1 MRNKALLILLI
12 LLQFS
17 IGNLAAQSF
26 TYYYEQTGATLAKD
40 TAAVAYNITAIAQT
54 DSNGYGP
61 GYFIQGLT
69 NKGYLYQ
76 EGITYNWFGLGGF
89 NFVYNVFSPS
99 GMRIAGLSKYIGTIN
114 SGDKVLLFTYFGD
127 GKVYMFLDD
136 YYTNTQ
142 YLANFS
148 SEGATRFIGSPSSI
162 SNTNHFFTGLM
173 TAWPHI
179 TPISPFQ
186 TVTYTPVVNTNS
198 SARLWAYTLKDV
210 LQGSYQYLYKT
221 FNFSSAPVSYAGQS
235 IFRAINQSL
244 GYYRGVF
251 STGFVQPIPLT
262 LLKSNNSNI
271 LVDSGQSCI
280 LKDNVTVDGGQ
291 YPYVYYTYFD
301 NQTVSFDNTSSTSV
315 VLETNCGG
323 ILPGNHY
330 YYVKVVDLSGSTVV
344 TPNRYIKVNPAPQ
357 LTYYSVIP
365 GNSFFY
371 NNDTISVSASISGGT
386 PPYLYNWYANNNL
399 ILSTT
404 ATASTINM
412 KSNGNNQLT
421 LIAKDS
427 AGSNLT
433 RSAFFYTDYNYLHIW
448 FVILV
453 LLILLLIF
461 LINRYLYNRDEY
473 YYVSDH
479 EKEESDPNSPH
490 IEGETQVTQTTTE
503 ATEISSSEDSSL
515 KDSEGSDELLSGQPD
530 NPSYEKDGNPS
541 ESVEER
547 EDRIKQNYDSNQGA
561 DEDIKENEEERH
573 EEGAK
578 TKDEALESKDAPEKN
593 SPNDTLDKIINEGK
607 GHPIDDSHMT
617 YSYGQKDEADH
628 EQEKESVNLDS
639 GKSSEEKAERIDS
652 DSGVGEQE
660 DSSVS
665 VVQVPTLSEG
675 SEDSEIGAEMA
686 DSNSMQNAETKIS
699 SSNQKR
705 RKKSSRKTFTTKRK
719 RPTST
724 EAEA

>member
-1 MRNKALLILLI
+1 M
-12 LLQFS
+12 
-17 IGNLAAQSF
+17 AAQSF

-40 TAAVAYNITAIAQT
+40 TSAVAYNVTAIAQT

-89 NFVYNVFSPS
+89 NFVYNVFGPN
-99 GMRIAGLSKYIGTIN
+99 GARLAGASKYIGTIN

-148 SEGATRFIGSPSSI
+148 SEGATRFVGNPSSI
-162 SNTNHFFTGLM
+162 SNTNHLFTGLM

-198 SARLWAYTLKDV
+198 SARLWAYTLKDT

-235 IFRAINQSL
+235 IFRAVNQSL

-251 STGFVQPIPLT
+251 SSGFVQPIPLT
-262 LLKSNNSNI
+262 LIKSNDSNV
-271 LVDSGQSCI
+271 LVDANQSCI
-280 LKDNVTVDGGQ
+280 LRDNVTVDGGQ

-301 NQTVSFDNTSSTSV
+301 NQTASFVNTSSTSIT
-315 VLETNCGG
+315 LKTNCGG

-330 YYVKVVDLSGSTVV
+330 YYVKIVDLSGSAVV
-344 TPNRYIKVNPAPQ
+344 TPNRYIKVNSAPQ
-357 LTYYSVIP
+357 LSYYSVIP

-371 NNDTISVSASISGGT
+371 NNDTISVSASLSGGT
-386 PPYLYNWYANNNL
+386 PPYQYNWYANNNL
-399 ILSTT
+399 VLSTNAPT
-404 ATASTINM
+404 ATINA
-412 KSNGNNQLT
+412 KTNGNNQLT

-427 AGSNLT
+427 VGANLT

-453 LLILLLIF
+453 LLILLIIF
-461 LINRYLYNRDEY
+461 LVNRYLYNKDEY

-479 EKEESDPNSPH
+479 EKVGHDSTSATSL
-490 IEGETQVTQTTTE
+490 IEGENQEIQADDKEMEGSSLEKSSPQNESTDSNDDILEKSESDSYEQDNSESTKEGNGGETQSEPAERGGEGNESSEESQRSIYEERPNKKDDTVESIDSEEPT
-503 ATEISSSEDSSL
+503 SSSNL
-515 KDSEGSDELLSGQPD
+515 KSGSDEHDANS
-530 NPSYEKDGNPS
+530 
-541 ESVEER
+541 
-547 EDRIKQNYDSNQGA
+547 
-561 DEDIKENEEERH
+561 
-573 EEGAK
+573 
-578 TKDEALESKDAPEKN
+578 LE
-593 SPNDTLDKIINEGK
+593 
-607 GHPIDDSHMT
+607 DSHMV
-617 YSYGQKDEADH
+617 YSYGVQDEFKNEHKEVRDDLDLGEEGPQK
-628 EQEKESVNLDS
+628 
-639 GKSSEEKAERIDS
+639 GGSEEAQAKEE
-652 DSGVGEQE
+652 VGDEKIENGLGSNQA
-660 DSSVS
+660 
-665 VVQVPTLSEG
+665 TALSEN
-675 SEDSEIGAEMA
+675 SDDSKIDADLV
-686 DSNSMQNAETKIS
+686 DSNSIQNTDANV
-699 SSNQKR
+699 SNIKH
-705 RKKSSRKTFTTKRK
+705 RKKSPKTFTTKRK
-719 RPTST
+719 KPTSEEQKT
-724 EAEA
+724 PP